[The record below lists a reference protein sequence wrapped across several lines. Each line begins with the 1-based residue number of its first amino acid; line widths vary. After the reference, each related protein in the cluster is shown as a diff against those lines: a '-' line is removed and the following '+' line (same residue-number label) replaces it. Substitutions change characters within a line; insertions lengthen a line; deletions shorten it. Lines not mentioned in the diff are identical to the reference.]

1 MRKEVVFAIII
12 GLILGLVILYGVQL
26 ANRSANQAAATVTAP
41 PPAGGPSITPTP
53 TIIAGLTVT
62 SPSDHAIVNTGSVR
76 ITGKTTPDADV
87 AIYSS
92 EDDAL
97 VAADK
102 DGNFVSDLKLT
113 GGENLITLTTL
124 KPDQTTETVQIS
136 IVYSTAKL

>member
-1 MRKEVVFAIII
+1 MRKEVIFAIII

-26 ANRSANQAAATVTAP
+26 ANKSANQAAGTVSTPTPAETLTA
-41 PPAGGPSITPTP
+41 TP
-53 TIIAGLTVT
+53 TIIAELTVT
-62 SPSDHAIVNTGSVR
+62 SPSDHAVVNTAT
-76 ITGKTTPDADV
+76 IKIIGKTTPDASV

-97 VAADK
+97 VTADK

-113 GGENLITLTTL
+113 GGENIITITSL
-124 KPDQTTETVQIS
+124 KLDQTTQTIQIS